1 MAADQV
7 GEGHIH
13 HMVQHH
19 FGNPGQVIT
28 HLHQGQGALELRR
41 GYSQHMGLLE
51 VTQRLHLFF
60 QVFVG
65 NAQHL
70 LAQVVLQLFL
80 GRRAVQAFGVK
91 QFVQQQ
97 RRFRQQAGNPGAV
110 ATQAHQLRKRA
121 GVFHQ
126 QHHVGGA
133 AQNGLDQ
140 LQYPV
145 EGFRRIL
152 NIHQRVQQ

>member
-1 MAADQV
+1 MAQR
-7 GEGHIH
+7 
-13 HMVQHH
+13 
-19 FGNPGQVIT
+19 F
-28 HLHQGQGALELRR
+28 HLL
-41 GYSQHMGLLE
+41 
-51 VTQRLHLFF
+51 F
-60 QVFVG
+60 QVFKR

-70 LAQVVLQLFL
+70 LAQFVLQLFL
-80 GRRAVQAFGVK
+80 GRRAVQAFGI
-91 QFVQQQ
+91 QQLIQQQ
-97 RRFRQQAGNPGAV
+97 RGFRQQAGNPGAV

-133 AQNGLDQ
+133 AQNGLYQ